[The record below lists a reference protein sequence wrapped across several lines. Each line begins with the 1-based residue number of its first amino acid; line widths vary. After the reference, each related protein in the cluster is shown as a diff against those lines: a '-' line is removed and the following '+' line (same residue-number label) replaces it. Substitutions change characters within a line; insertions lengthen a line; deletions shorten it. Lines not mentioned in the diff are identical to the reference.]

1 MNIWLVQIGEP
12 VPTEKRRDE
21 RLMRNALLAEELSS
35 RGHNVTWWASTFD
48 HVRKEYRYTKETTL
62 QVKDN
67 YRIVLLHCKIQ
78 YRKNV
83 SLLRLLH
90 QKQISKIY
98 SDKITE
104 EDTPDLIFCGMPT
117 PELAL
122 YSALYAVKSKVK
134 CILDIRDLWPD
145 DLIQLAPKFLRILA
159 YSLLLPMQK
168 AVKRACSLADGLC
181 ATSPHLMKWGLNH
194 ANRQKGKFDS
204 FFPLAYVV
212 AKPVENELISAR
224 TFWDSLNVKVGQNEL
239 IVCYIGT
246 LGRQVILEPIIDAA
260 KRLLNDQVS
269 AKFVICGQG
278 EALNK
283 YKNYM
288 ESISNI
294 VLAGWVNKSQL
305 NELMAR
311 AHVGLISYPVKES
324 FLSNFPNKSIEYL
337 SSGLVVGSTIK
348 GILGNAIQTY
358 KIGFT
363 FDSDNGMELYEQLKY
378 LKDNPLILEEM
389 KKNSKEY
396 FDNNFDGTKI
406 YSEMADKLEYIVKN

>member
-12 VPTEKRRDE
+12 VPTEKRKDE

-35 RGHNVTWWASTFD
+35 RGHNVTWWSSTFD
-48 HVRKEYRYTKETTL
+48 HIRKEYRYNKETTL
-62 QVKDN
+62 QVRNN
-67 YRIVLLHCKIQ
+67 YKIILLHSKIR

-98 SDKITE
+98 SEIIKEQDI
-104 EDTPDLIFCGMPT
+104 PDLIFCGMPT

-122 YSALYAVKSKVK
+122 YSAIYADKLKTK

-145 DLIQLAPKFLRILA
+145 DLIHLAPKFLRILA
-159 YSLLLPMQK
+159 YSFLLPMQK
-168 AVKRACSLADGLC
+168 VVKQACSLADGLC
-181 ATSPHLMKWGLNH
+181 ATSPLLMKWGLNH
-194 ANRQKGKFDS
+194 ANRQQGNFDS
-204 FFPLAYVV
+204 SFPLAYVV
-212 AKPVENELISAR
+212 ARPAEKELISAR
-224 TFWDSLNVKVGQNEL
+224 TFWDSLNVIVGENEL

-246 LGRQVILEPIIDAA
+246 LGRQVLLEPIIDAA
-260 KRLLNDQVS
+260 KRLLNNEVPV
-269 AKFVICGQG
+269 KFVICGQG

-283 YKNYM
+283 YKSIM

-337 SSGLVVGSTIK
+337 SAGLVVGSTIK
-348 GILGNAIQTY
+348 GILGKAIQTY

-363 FDSDNGMELYEQLKY
+363 FDTDNGIELTEQLKS
-378 LKDNPLILEEM
+378 LKDNPALIDKM
-389 KKNSKEY
+389 KNNSKL
-396 FDNNFDGTKI
+396 FFNNNFDGTKV
-406 YSEMADKLEYIVKN
+406 YSDMADKLEYIVQN